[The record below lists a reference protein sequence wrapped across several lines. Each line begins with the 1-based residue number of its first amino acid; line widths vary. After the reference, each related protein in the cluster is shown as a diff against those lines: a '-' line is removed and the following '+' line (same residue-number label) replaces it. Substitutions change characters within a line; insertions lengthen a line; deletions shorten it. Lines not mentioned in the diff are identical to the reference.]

1 MAWATIE
8 QVEDHLGVPSDAR
21 MEEAL
26 LVSIDYCQR
35 QRPDLDRTT
44 TPTAAVVMAVVLYA
58 GLLYR
63 QRSSPAASYYDEMG
77 GSDMETATAMTNI
90 YRLLGNRK
98 PVAR

>member
-21 MEEAL
+21 MDEAL
-26 LVSIDYCQR
+26 AVSESYCQR
-35 QRPDLDRTT
+35 QRPDLSK
-44 TPTAAVVMAVVLYA
+44 TADPGPAVTMAVVLYA

-77 GSDMETATAMTNI
+77 GTDMETATAMTNI